1 MSRQALSQPSP
12 RGRRSKKTPTE
23 VCATE
28 KMSTAVNIPPQ
39 FEVIDRPLDTQ
50 MTISM
55 GPQHPS
61 THGVL
66 RLELVL
72 DGEMVVRAIPDIG
85 YLHTGME
92 KLFEY
97 KKYQQGIVITDRMD
111 YLNPLGN
118 NLAYVMAVEK
128 LLQIE
133 IPERAQTIRVLMC
146 ELQRIASHLV
156 WLGTHALDLGAM
168 TVFFYTFREREKI
181 LNLIEAASGGRLTP
195 SYFRIGGLM
204 MDLPSGFERRVK
216 QFLDGFPKALDDFK
230 KLITG
235 NRIFQKRTQGVGFIS
250 GEDAIDWGLSGPSL
264 RGSGVALDIRRAN
277 PYTGYEK
284 YDFEIVTEPDGDVWA
299 RYLVR
304 MREMKESQKIVTQA
318 LSRLKPGP
326 VKADAPKV
334 VLPGSRGDEDAHGCS
349 DSSLPDRGRRI
360 RCAGWRSLPADRRF
374 EGRTRRLHKV
384 HRRTKA
390 GAGAF
395 SRAEF
400 CESVGAAA
408 HVARRDDRRH
418 RRDYRIAGYCA
429 GRNRQ
434 MICHRDTEKMATD
447 KHGLAQ
453 IRNPEIGVYLC
464 SSVAD
469 SRVIGISVAILKG

>member
-1 MSRQALSQPSP
+1 MSS
-12 RGRRSKKTPTE
+12 
-23 VCATE
+23 
-28 KMSTAVNIPPQ
+28 AVNIPPQ
-39 FEVIDRPLDTQ
+39 FEIVDRPLDTQ

-72 DGEMVVRAIPDIG
+72 DGEMVVKATPDIG

-128 LLQIE
+128 LLELE

-146 ELQRIASHLV
+146 ESAAHCIASRLA
-156 WLGTHALDLGAM
+156 GHARARHRSDDRFLLCLPR
-168 TVFFYTFREREKI
+168 TRKI

-204 MDLPSGFERRVK
+204 MDLPSGFERRTQ
-216 QFLDGFPKALDDFK
+216 QFQDGFLKSVEEFHTL
-230 KLITG
+230 LTG
-235 NRIFQKRTQGVGFIS
+235 NRIFQKRTQGVGVITA
-250 GEDAIDWGLSGPSL
+250 EDAIDWGLSGPCL
-264 RGSGVALDIRRAN
+264 RGSGVNLDIRRAN

-284 YDFEIVTEPDGDVWA
+284 YDFEVPLETDCDVWA

-304 MREMKESQKIVTQA
+304 MREMKESHKIVAQA
-318 LSRLKPGP
+318 LARLKPGP

-334 VLPGSRGDEDAHGCS
+334 VLPDREAMKTHMDALIHHFLIVAEGF
-349 DSSLPDRGRRI
+349 DVP
-360 RCAGWRSLPADRRF
+360 AGEVYHPIEASKGEL
-374 EGRTRRLHKV
+374 
-384 HRRTKA
+384 
-390 GAGAF
+390 
-395 SRAEF
+395 
-400 CESVGAAA
+400 
-408 HVARRDDRRH
+408 
-418 RRDYRIAGYCA
+418 
-429 GRNRQ
+429 
-434 MICHRDTEKMATD
+434 
-447 KHGLAQ
+447 
-453 IRNPEIGVYLC
+453 GVYVKSNGGPKPARVHFRGPSFVNL
-464 SSVAD
+464 SALPHMSEGAMVAD
-469 SRVIGISVAILKG
+469 IVAIIGSLDIVLGEIDR